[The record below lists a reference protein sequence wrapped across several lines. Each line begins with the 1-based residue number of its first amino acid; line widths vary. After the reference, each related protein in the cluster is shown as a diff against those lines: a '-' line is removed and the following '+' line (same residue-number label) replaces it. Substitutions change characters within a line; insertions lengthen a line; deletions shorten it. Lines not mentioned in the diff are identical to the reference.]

1 MYSNLND
8 NCDASVRSR
17 QEMLSYCE
25 ENHLSAPSW
34 LAFKSTT
41 AFYKHT
47 NRTWIVFAR
56 IYTVCCLLAAYTLAA
71 WTLLVFSYSRLCIVQ
86 HTHTAC
92 DSLCLVCSV
101 YKWRDVSKNR
111 TLPSKTTI
119 QTKNNQRN
127 NSSEKGRKTQHII
140 YMSHLGSCSFAIT
153 HSLSTT
159 LSVLT
164 LFLFFLALIVDTP
177 RRVSAFSVMVS
188 ILCLLVFR
196 LVSCV
201 ASWIVYVL
209 MVVAAIFCMCICYTK
224 VFVLALRCF
233 SGLFLCVFFAFNQLF
248 HWFYSYPSNLFH
260 IKPPSIITGCFRC
273 MSMLFRAQST
283 DFLTDFSHQINR
295 YNVNILD
302 HARVFACVKHVF
314 VCCCCRFNHCISN
327 HRICLRC
334 DLPEIGDSDGRFNQL
349 SWINCSLLSWNDF
362 FSRRIVKMQS
372 FFVFPIINQHHI
384 AYNWK

>member
-1 MYSNLND
+1 MYPKTE
-8 NCDASVRSR
+8 RF
-17 QEMLSYCE
+17 
-25 ENHLSAPSW
+25 HLKQQS
-34 LAFKSTT
+34 KRKTIKGTT
-41 AFYKHT
+41 A
-47 NRTWIVFAR
+47 AR
-56 IYTVCCLLAAYTLAA
+56 
-71 WTLLVFSYSRLCIVQ
+71 
-86 HTHTAC
+86 
-92 DSLCLVCSV
+92 
-101 YKWRDVSKNR
+101 K
-111 TLPSKTTI
+111 
-119 QTKNNQRN
+119 
-127 NSSEKGRKTQHII
+127 EEKTQHII

-362 FSRRIVKMQS
+362 FPRRFVKMQS
-372 FFVFPIINQHHI
+372 FSFFLS
-384 AYNWK
+384 

>member
-127 NSSEKGRKTQHII
+127 NSSEKGRKNATHNLYVSFRQLLFRHHTLTQHHTL
-140 YMSHLGSCSFAIT
+140 SS
-153 HSLSTT
+153 HSLSLFSGTDCGHTT
-159 LSVLT
+159 PRFCIFGNGLYIMPACISAGFLCRFVNCVCVDGCCRYFLHVH
-164 LFLFFLALIVDTP
+164 LLHKSLCIGAALFFG
-177 RRVSAFSVMVS
+177 F
-188 ILCLLVFR
+188 
-196 LVSCV
+196 
-201 ASWIVYVL
+201 
-209 MVVAAIFCMCICYTK
+209 
-224 VFVLALRCF
+224 
-233 SGLFLCVFFAFNQLF
+233 
-248 HWFYSYPSNLFH
+248 
-260 IKPPSIITGCFRC
+260 
-273 MSMLFRAQST
+273 
-283 DFLTDFSHQINR
+283 
-295 YNVNILD
+295 
-302 HARVFACVKHVF
+302 VF
-314 VCCCCRFNHCISN
+314 VCFLRFQ
-327 HRICLRC
+327 
-334 DLPEIGDSDGRFNQL
+334 PAV
-349 SWINCSLLSWNDF
+349 SLVL
-362 FSRRIVKMQS
+362 
-372 FFVFPIINQHHI
+372 FVSI
-384 AYNWK
+384 